1 MEIENLNLQKQINE
15 MIDKIYPIGSYYETS
30 DPNFDPNVEWGGAW
44 IKDSKGLV
52 TIGAYANGE
61 SEDSSYVNTYIRQ
74 GEIIGENEH
83 QLTINEI
90 PSHNHRVN
98 EGSDGPGKYP
108 NWGNESGW
116 GVAAQNM
123 NGNGGQSNTAYT
135 GNGESHNIIQ
145 PSIGVYRWHRI
156 TPSFTLEYTDRNST
170 PHSETILSEEE
181 LKRRIQEIKTFQEGQ
196 TVYMNLKTCKII
208 SNGLKIKDC
217 TELFRDCQALTSV
230 DLSKL
235 DTSETTAMES
245 MFDSCGT
252 SLKEFN
258 FNGVYSGKVSNMS
271 FMFENCYGIKT
282 LDLTSFDTTNVTNM
296 ESMFFSCSDLTTLD
310 LSSFDFSNVSD
321 SSNMFKNIPAD
332 CLIKVKD
339 QTAKS
344 FVLSARSDLTNVQIK
359 S

>member
-1 MEIENLNLQKQINE
+1 MEIESLKVEKFMEDVFDL
-15 MIDKIYPIGSYYETS
+15 IYPVGSYYETS
-30 DPNFDPNVEWGGAW
+30 DPNFDPNIEWGGTW

-61 SEDSSYVNTYIRQ
+61 SGDNSYVNTYIRQ

-98 EGSDGPGKYP
+98 EGNDGPGKYP

-123 NGNGGQSNTAYT
+123 NGNGGQLNTAYT

-170 PHSETILSEEE
+170 PHSETILTEEE
-181 LKRRIQEIKTFQEGQ
+181 LKSRIQELKTVQEGQ
-196 TVYMNLKTCKII
+196 TVYLNLKTCKII

-217 TELFRDCQALTSV
+217 SRLFSNCQGVTSV
-230 DLSKL
+230 DLSEL
-235 DTSETTAMES
+235 DTSETTTMSYMFYTCNSLANVILSNTNTSKVTEMIS
-245 MFDSCGT
+245 MFYNCYNLTTLNLSSFDT
-252 SLKEFN
+252 SN
-258 FNGVYSGKVSNMS
+258 VSNMS
-271 FMFENCYGIKT
+271 GMFYYCADLTSLDLSNFTFSKVTNSSSMFENVP
-282 LDLTSFDTTNVTNM
+282 S
-296 ESMFFSCSDLTTLD
+296 
-310 LSSFDFSNVSD
+310 
-321 SSNMFKNIPAD
+321 D

-339 QTAKS
+339 ETAKS